1 MSFLLFW
8 IPESGWNDRR
18 KGNERFHVSRTVI
31 PLTGDTGYEIA
42 TQWQLVWNRLKRHRL
57 ALMGMAIL
65 ALIYGSAILADFLAP
80 YDIYKR
86 HTAYIYSPP
95 QQIHVID
102 EEGVFHLRPFVYG
115 WTTRRDPVTYELL
128 YEEDTSQKYPIRF
141 LRAGDRYNHWG
152 LIPSETRLIGVDEPG
167 TLFIFGT
174 DNLGRDILSRILAA
188 ARVSLSIGLV
198 GVAFSFL
205 LGCALGGIS
214 GYYGGAPDTFIQRLI
229 EFLLSIP
236 TIPLWMALAA
246 AVPPD
251 WPPLQVYLMITVI
264 LSIVGWC
271 GLARVVRGKLI
282 SLRTEDYVVAA
293 AIAGATDARIIRRHL
308 LPAFMSYLI
317 VNLTLAIPG
326 MILGETALSFLGLGL
341 RAPVVSWGVLL
352 SVAQDVKVVILYP
365 WVLIPGAFVV
375 VTVLAFNFLGDGL
388 RDAADPYH
396 S

>member
-1 MSFLLFW
+1 
-8 IPESGWNDRR
+8 
-18 KGNERFHVSRTVI
+18 
-31 PLTGDTGYEIA
+31 
-42 TQWQLVWNRLKRHRL
+42 
-57 ALMGMAIL
+57 MGMAIL
-65 ALIYGSAILADFLAP
+65 VLIYGSAILADFLAP